1 MSAKLISR
9 SPGLKRLMDEGY
21 EVEIVDGFLVLH
33 SIPYVNSIGEVALG
47 DLATDLTLNNDQTQ
61 RPRDH
66 QVWFSGEFP
75 CKRDGSPISA
85 LRHSTATQELCR
97 GLQVH
102 HRFSCKPPEGYP
114 DYYSKMTRYV
124 EIIANEARAV
134 DTTGKVTAQTFK
146 PIAAL
151 PEDSVFVYSDS
162 ASSRAGIASLSEKLA
177 MQKIAIIGLGGTGA
191 YVCDLVAKT
200 HAKEIHL
207 FDGDEFLQHNAFRSP
222 GAASLNALSSKP
234 LKVDYYCSIYKQM
247 RCGII
252 PHSYFVDDT
261 NVSEL
266 AGFNFVFLC
275 VDKPSVRKIVSD
287 LLHTQG
293 IPFIDVGMELEL
305 IEEQNSLIGTCR
317 VTLST
322 PAKSDHFSR
331 RVSFCEGNADDL
343 YRTNIQVADLNSL
356 NATMAVIKWKK
367 FCGFYQDCY
376 EEHQSSYD
384 INTHQLSRD
393 EVARENL
400 A

>member
-9 SPGLKRLMDEGY
+9 SPDLKRLVDEGY
-21 EVEIVDGFLVLH
+21 EVEIVESFLVLH
-33 SIPYVNSIGEVALG
+33 SIPYVDSAGKVALG

-66 QVWFSGEFP
+66 QVWFAGEFP

-85 LRHSTATQELCR
+85 LRHSTATQNLCK

-124 EIIANEARAV
+124 EIISNEARAA
-134 DTTGKVTAQTFK
+134 DPAGKATAKTFK
-146 PIAAL
+146 PIAAQ
-151 PEDSVFVYSDS
+151 PEDSVFAYSDS

-177 MQKIAIIGLGGTGA
+177 MAKIAIIGLGGTGA

-200 HAKEIHL
+200 HTKEIHL
-207 FDGDEFLQHNAFRSP
+207 FDGDEFLQHNAFRAP
-222 GAASLNALSSKP
+222 GAASLSSLSSKP
-234 LKVDYYCSIYKQM
+234 SKVDYYASIYSQM
-247 RCGII
+247 RRGII

-261 NVSEL
+261 NISEL

-275 VDKPSVRKIVSD
+275 VDKPSVRKLVSD
-287 LLHTQG
+287 FLHTQG

-331 RVSFCEGNADDL
+331 RVSFCESNADDL

-393 EVARENL
+393 EVAEGIL